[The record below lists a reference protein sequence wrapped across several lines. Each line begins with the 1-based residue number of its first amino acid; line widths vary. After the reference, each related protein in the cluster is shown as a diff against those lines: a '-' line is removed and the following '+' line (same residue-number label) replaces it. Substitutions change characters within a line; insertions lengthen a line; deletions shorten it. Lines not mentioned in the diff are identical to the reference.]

1 MKRTFLIYAL
11 LATAFYGCGTGKN
24 APQANNADDPFSLLK
39 APVDK
44 AHVHYVKKGGKD
56 FVYLTGSN
64 LKDYTVVTK
73 DNGLALNV
81 RGYNI
86 KGRAVL
92 AAKSNYLSDITT
104 AATPDGSRVD
114 LDLKKKQGFRVYRRP
129 SGLVLAMGPGYQEIA
144 EDDLEALDSEVSN
157 SAGIDEDLDS
167 LLAPKASV
175 VAKPQTPPPLP
186 PAAPVQKQ
194 AKAEVTD
201 DELDQLLKES
211 NGDSKKTASS
221 DLDQIDSGASSDFA
235 LEEGAVETAM
245 GKPAV
250 IKGIQINRLYDR
262 TEVVVQADRPI
273 KYERKPSKP
282 GYNQV
287 IIDVPNASLAKNFN
301 KTLDLSSS
309 EGVIAS
315 ITPSEVKGPY
325 KAVKVTIQL
334 NNEVEPEISQ
344 KNNMVSLA
352 FPFSEEIN
360 IATNAPVAQKPGE
373 VNDVEAARQFS
384 RMSFEDY
391 LAKPTTFYGS
401 RMSIQ
406 VSNAEILDVLKMIQE
421 VSGVNIVVSDKVKG
435 KTDVTLTNVPW
446 DQALSVV
453 LQNAQ
458 LGYVRQGSVIRV
470 APLGDLRDERKL
482 AAEALDANNSL
493 EPLRVMVTKLNYIGA
508 KEAEE
513 KVTSLLS
520 KRGKLSVDKDAKTI
534 VVNDIEDVILKADK
548 MLRAIDTKPVQVAIE
563 ANIIEA
569 SDAWIRSMGFSW
581 ATGSGD
587 IAFKSISGY
596 GNIGATIGLASLKGD
611 VKIISA
617 PKICTL
623 DRQTA
628 SILQGTQVAYKT
640 SVAGPSGELSDKI
653 EFENIEVA
661 LNVTPRVTTNNEII
675 LDVNVKR
682 EFPDYT
688 NRVNRNTPPGV
699 GVRKAASQIMLKDGE
714 TAVIGGLYSLDTGD
728 SNAGVPLMKQI
739 PIIGFFFG
747 KSEDRVIR
755 SELCIFIKP
764 KIKTDQPVLA
774 GM

>member
-11 LATAFYGCGTGKN
+11 LAAAFSGCGTGKN
-24 APQANNADDPFSLLK
+24 APQANNSDDPFSLLK

-56 FVYLTGSN
+56 FVYLKGSK

-92 AAKSNYLSDITT
+92 ASKSNYLSDITT

-144 EDDLEALDSEVSN
+144 EDDLEALDAEVSN
-157 SAGIDEDLDS
+157 SAGIDEELDS
-167 LLAPKASV
+167 LLVPKAPSV
-175 VAKPQTPPPLP
+175 ATPQTPPPAEP
-186 PAAPVQKQ
+186 IQQ
-194 AKAEVTD
+194 EAKKEITD
-201 DELDQLLKES
+201 NELDQLLQES
-211 NGDSKKTASS
+211 NNESKKTAAS
-221 DLDQIDSGASSDFA
+221 DLDQMDNDTASDFA
-235 LEEGAVETAM
+235 LEEQGSIETAM

-250 IKGIQINRLYDR
+250 IQGIKVNKLYDR
-262 TEVVVQADRPI
+262 TEVVVQADRTI
-273 KYERKPSKP
+273 KYERKPSRP

-287 IIDVPNASLAKNFN
+287 VIDIPNASLAKNFN
-301 KTLDLSSS
+301 KSLDLSSS

-334 NNEVEPEISQ
+334 NSEVEPEISQ
-344 KNNMVSLA
+344 KNNLVSLA

-360 IATNAPVAQKPGE
+360 IATNVPGASKPGE

-453 LQNAQ
+453 LQNSQ

-470 APLGDLRDERKL
+470 APLADLRDERKL
-482 AAEALDANNSL
+482 AAEALEAHNSL
-493 EPLRVMVTKLNYIGA
+493 EPLRVMVTRLNYIGA

-534 VVNDIEDVILKADK
+534 VVNDVEDTILKVDK

-569 SDAWIRSMGFSW
+569 SDAWIRAMGFDW

-587 IAFKSISGY
+587 IAFKNISGY
-596 GNIGATIGLASLKGD
+596 GNLGATIGLASINGD

-617 PKICTL
+617 PKICAL

-640 SVAGPSGELSDKI
+640 SVAGSSGELSDKV

-661 LNVTPRVTTNNEII
+661 LNVTPRVTANNEII

-688 NRVNRNTPPGV
+688 NRMNKNTPPGV
-699 GVRKAASQIMLKDGE
+699 GVRKASSQIMLKDGE

-728 SNAGVPLMKQI
+728 SSAGVPLMKKI
-739 PIIGFFFG
+739 PIVGLFFG
-747 KSEDRVIR
+747 KSEDREMR
-755 SELCIFIKP
+755 SELLIFIKA
-764 KIKTDQPVLA
+764 KIKNDQMLA